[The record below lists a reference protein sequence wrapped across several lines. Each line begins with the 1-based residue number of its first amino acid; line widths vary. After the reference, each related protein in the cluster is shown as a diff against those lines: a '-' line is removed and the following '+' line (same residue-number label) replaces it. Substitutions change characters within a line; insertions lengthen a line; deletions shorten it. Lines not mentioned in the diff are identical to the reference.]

1 MDENARL
8 KSIRRTRED
17 KKWEMARVEDR
28 ADQLSMGAS
37 SRIVKKTF
45 DGNVLLLLNPE
56 LPLCILIGFAKHL
69 NELQVNQIENIVEDG
84 RWSTLMVFEHLYF

>member
-1 MDENARL
+1 
-8 KSIRRTRED
+8 
-17 KKWEMARVEDR
+17 MARVEDR

-69 NELQVNQIENIVEDG
+69 NELQINQIGSIAEYG
-84 RWSTLMVFEHLYF
+84 RWSTWMFIEPLHF